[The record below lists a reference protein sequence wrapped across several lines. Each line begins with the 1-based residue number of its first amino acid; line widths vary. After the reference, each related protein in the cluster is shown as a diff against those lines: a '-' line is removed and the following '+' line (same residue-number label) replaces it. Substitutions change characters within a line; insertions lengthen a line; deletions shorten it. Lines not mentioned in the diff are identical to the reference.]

1 MDDWEQTIDKVL
13 WIWMTVNRQLIKCY
27 GYG

>member
-1 MDDWEQTIDKVL
+1 MDDCEQTIDKVL
-13 WIWMTVNRQLIKCY
+13 WIWMIVNRQLIKCY